1 MNRIIKPIMMII
13 FLGSGCYDAKK
24 TSIGNEDEITVIA
37 DSAEWGKFRPLL
49 EQVFEKEIFTP
60 QREKL
65 LKLRWFPPGKFPKK
79 IRQKNL
85 LIISTLSNQGKT
97 TQLIKDILDNS
108 IIDKMR
114 NNEIYVITEND
125 HFARD
130 QKLMI
135 LASWDEPG
143 LKKHITDNSLFL
155 YDIFDQVVN
164 RRAAARVLGKR
175 SRNRLSNRIM
185 EKHGFS
191 FKIPLDY
198 SIILDDPDRR
208 ILWLASHGTR
218 RWFLVYWEEVEDIP
232 VLDTEWV
239 INKRNELGI
248 TLFDS
253 VRVNENYLVEDRILI
268 NEWVVLK
275 VSGLY
280 EKINE
285 QLGGPFV
292 SFLFYDE
299 KSSRLYFLDGAVFT
313 PGEDKIKFLRTL
325 ELMARSFITSN
336 GNG

>member
-1 MNRIIKPIMMII
+1 MSFGEEN
-13 FLGSGCYDAKK
+13 
-24 TSIGNEDEITVIA
+24 EITVIA
-37 DSAEWGKFRPLL
+37 DSTEWRIFRPLL

-65 LKLRWFPPGKFPKK
+65 LKLRWFPPGKFPEK

-85 LIISTLSNQGKT
+85 LIMSTLSNQGRT
-97 TQLIKDILDNS
+97 TQLIKDILEDS

-114 NNEIYVITEND
+114 NNEIYVITENN

-130 QKLMI
+130 RKVMI

-143 LKKHITDNSLFL
+143 LKKHITDNSFFL
-155 YDIFDQVVN
+155 YDIFDQAVN
-164 RRAAARVLGKR
+164 RRATSRVLGKR
-175 SRNRLSNRIM
+175 SRNRLSNTIM

-198 SIILDDPDRR
+198 SIILDDPDQR

-232 VLDTEWV
+232 VIEVDWV
-239 INKRNELGI
+239 INKRNELGL

-253 VRVNENYLVEDRILI
+253 IRVNEDYIIEDRILI

-280 EKINE
+280 EKIND

-299 KSSRLYFLDGAVFT
+299 KSSRLYYLDGAVFS
-313 PGEDKIKFLRTL
+313 PGEEKLKFLRTL

-336 GNG
+336 GDS

>member
-1 MNRIIKPIMMII
+1 LIA
-13 FLGSGCYDAKK
+13 FLGSGCYDAKEM
-24 TSIGNEDEITVIA
+24 SFGEENEITVIA
-37 DSAEWGKFRPLL
+37 DSTEWRIFRPLL

-65 LKLRWFPPGKFPKK
+65 LKLRWFPPGKFPEK

-85 LIISTLSNQGKT
+85 LIMSTLSNQGRT
-97 TQLIKDILDNS
+97 TQLIKDILEDS

-130 QKLMI
+130 QKVMI

-143 LKKHITDNSLFL
+143 LMKHIADNSFFL
-155 YDIFDQVVN
+155 YDIFDQAVN
-164 RRAAARVLGKR
+164 RRATSRVLGKR
-175 SRNRLSNRIM
+175 SRNRLSNTIM

-198 SIILDDPDRR
+198 SIILDDPDQR

-232 VLDTEWV
+232 VIEVDWV
-239 INKRNELGI
+239 INKRNELGL

-253 VRVNENYLVEDRILI
+253 IRVNEDYIIEDRILI

-280 EKINE
+280 EKIND

-299 KSSRLYFLDGAVFT
+299 KSSRLYYLDGAVFS
-313 PGEDKIKFLRTL
+313 PGEEKLKFLRTL

-336 GNG
+336 GDS

>member
-1 MNRIIKPIMMII
+1 MLIA
-13 FLGSGCYDAKK
+13 FLCSGCYDAKEM
-24 TSIGNEDEITVIA
+24 SFGDEDEITVIA
-37 DSAEWGKFRPLL
+37 DSTEWERFQSLL
-49 EQVFEKEIFTP
+49 EQVFEREIFTP
-60 QREKL
+60 QREKI
-65 LKLRWFPPGKFPKK
+65 LKLRWFPPGKFPEK

-85 LIISTLSNQGKT
+85 LIMSTLSNQGRT
-97 TQLIKDILDNS
+97 TQLIKDILDDT
-108 IIDKMR
+108 IIDKMH

-143 LKKHITDNSLFL
+143 LKKHITDNSYFL
-155 YDIFDQVVN
+155 YDIFDQAVN
-164 RRAAARVLGKR
+164 RRAASRVLGKR
-175 SRNRLSNRIM
+175 SRNRLSKTIM
-185 EKHGFS
+185 KKHGFS

-198 SIILDDPDRR
+198 SIILDDPERR

-232 VLDTEWV
+232 VIEVDWV
-239 INKRNELGI
+239 INKRNELGL

-253 VRVNENYLVEDRILI
+253 IRVNEDYVVKDRILI

-280 EKINE
+280 EKIND

-299 KSSRLYFLDGAVFT
+299 RSSRLYYLDGAVFS
-313 PGEDKIKFLRTL
+313 PGDEKIKYLRTL
-325 ELMARSFITSN
+325 ELMARSFITTN
-336 GNG
+336 GDS

>member
-1 MNRIIKPIMMII
+1 MSFGEEN
-13 FLGSGCYDAKK
+13 
-24 TSIGNEDEITVIA
+24 EITVIA
-37 DSAEWGKFRPLL
+37 DSTEWRIFRPLL

-65 LKLRWFPPGKFPKK
+65 LKLRWFPPGKFPEK

-85 LIISTLSNQGKT
+85 LIMSTLSNQGRT
-97 TQLIKDILDNS
+97 TQLIKDILEDS

-114 NNEIYVITEND
+114 NNEIYVITENN

-130 QKLMI
+130 QKVMI

-143 LKKHITDNSLFL
+143 LKKHITDNSFFL
-155 YDIFDQVVN
+155 YDIFDQAVN
-164 RRAAARVLGKR
+164 RRATSRVLGKR
-175 SRNRLSNRIM
+175 SRNRLSNTIM

-198 SIILDDPDRR
+198 SIILDDPEQR

-232 VLDTEWV
+232 VIEVDWV
-239 INKRNELGI
+239 INKRNELGL

-253 VRVNENYLVEDRILI
+253 IRVNEDYILEDRILI

-280 EKINE
+280 EKIND

-299 KSSRLYFLDGAVFT
+299 KSSRLYYLDGAVFS
-313 PGEDKIKFLRTL
+313 PGEEKLKFLRTL

-336 GNG
+336 GDS

>member
-1 MNRIIKPIMMII
+1 MSFGEEN
-13 FLGSGCYDAKK
+13 
-24 TSIGNEDEITVIA
+24 EITVIA
-37 DSAEWGKFRPLL
+37 ESTEWRIFRPLL

-65 LKLRWFPPGKFPKK
+65 LKLRWFPPGKFPEK

-85 LIISTLSNQGKT
+85 LIMSTLSNQGRT
-97 TQLIKDILDNS
+97 TQLIKDILEDS

-114 NNEIYVITEND
+114 NNEIYVITENN

-130 QKLMI
+130 QKVMI

-143 LKKHITDNSLFL
+143 LKKHITDNSFFL
-155 YDIFDQVVN
+155 YDIFDQAVN
-164 RRAAARVLGKR
+164 RRATSRVLGKR
-175 SRNRLSNRIM
+175 SRNRLSNTIM

-198 SIILDDPDRR
+198 SIILDDPDQR

-232 VLDTEWV
+232 VIEVDWV
-239 INKRNELGI
+239 INKRNELGL

-253 VRVNENYLVEDRILI
+253 IRVNEDYIIEDRILI

-280 EKINE
+280 EKIND

-299 KSSRLYFLDGAVFT
+299 KSSRLYYLDGAVFS
-313 PGEDKIKFLRTL
+313 PGEEKIKFLRTL

-336 GNG
+336 GNS